1 MNDNFILLSEPQTP
15 LVDLC
20 SDYKANAPCYGG
32 GGGGGGRRFYTA
44 CTAPA
49 QSRDTFCHARDV
61 ASARDLISLHGAQ
74 REENKFD
81 MEVSCRS
88 T

>member
-1 MNDNFILLSEPQTP
+1 MRRRNGNFILLSAPQTLLICAVTTRP
-15 LVDLC
+15 MHR
-20 SDYKANAPCYGG
+20 ATGRGG
-32 GGGGGGRRFYTA
+32 GGGRFYTA

-49 QSRDTFCHARDV
+49 RPRDTFCYAHDV

-74 REENKFD
+74 RGENKFD